1 MIHFFCSNMLFSLY
15 VLAFRVDSAYKWPT
29 GWTWWSSIFVLV
41 VFLYFDLKR
50 VRSRTNILGVSPW
63 IFGAFD
69 LLQKHMYIKSCSFL
83 FLGQKI
89 LCPRVTVM
97 FHPCFLVDFWINK
110 ANVTFPILVILG
122 LTQENMQW
130 LKDLPRVF
138 GGKTWMRLRS
148 RELPHYRYK
157 IVIKQHSVHHMK
169 SHVTRIVVGHKHV
182 Q

>member
-1 MIHFFCSNMLFSLY
+1 MTTGLNMMILNFCVGC
-15 VLAFRVDSAYKWPT
+15 VLVFWFVKGKVQNTYFGSFTLDFWSIWPT
-29 GWTWWSSIFVLV
+29 SKTYVNKELLLFVSWP
-41 VFLYFDLKR
+41 K
-50 VRSRTNILGVSPW
+50 N
-63 IFGAFD
+63 
-69 LLQKHMYIKSCSFL
+69 
-83 FLGQKI
+83 

-122 LTQENMQW
+122 LTLQENMQW